1 METREYPRLGE
12 TVSRR
17 TLPNGLAVMVVHKP
31 YHAKRYAFFATRYGG
46 MDLRYRQDGQWRD
59 TPAGIAHYLEHKMF
73 DTQEGNALQEL
84 ARNGAVENAFT
95 SGAMTAYYFESTE
108 HFYENLRI
116 LLRFVS
122 VPWFTEESVAK
133 EQGIIAQE
141 IRMTEDDP
149 DWRVYEGLMTC
160 LYRESPVRVP
170 VAGTVES
177 IRAITPQVLYDCH
190 RAFYVPGNMVLVCV
204 GDVELDRVARLA
216 EEILPAERGEDIPR
230 DYGAGEDDV
239 PACRETER
247 SMAVSMPLFLGGYKC
262 RPCAGGE
269 ELLRRS
275 LIGDMACDVLFGDSS
290 PLYTRLYEAGDING
304 SLGGNFDLMPGAAYL
319 YVGGD
324 ARDPRR
330 VFDAITAEAR
340 RLGTGG
346 IDEAFYQRLRRAAY
360 GQAIRS
366 LNSFENIAV
375 SLAEGHFQGFDYYR
389 LPEVFDSVTKADVE
403 AFLREELTPEHA
415 ALSVIRPLDEAAEG
429 PAPTELS

>member
-73 DTQEGNALQEL
+73 DTQEGSALQEL

-375 SLAEGHFQGFDYYR
+375 SLAEGCFRGFDYYR
-389 LPEVFDSVTKADVE
+389 LPEIFDTVAKADVE
-403 AFLREELTPEHA
+403 AFLREEITPEHA

>member
-141 IRMTEDDP
+141 IRMIEDDP

-403 AFLREELTPEHA
+403 AFLREEITPEHA

>member
-403 AFLREELTPEHA
+403 AFLREEITPEHA

>member
-1 METREYPRLGE
+1 MEVRDYPRLGE
-12 TVSRR
+12 KLTRH
-17 TLPNGLAVMVVHKP
+17 TLSNGLEILVVHKP
-31 YHAKRYAFFATRYGG
+31 FHAKRYAFFATRYGG
-46 MDLRYRQDGQWRD
+46 MDMRYQQDGTWKD

-84 ARNGAVENAFT
+84 AKNGAVENAFT
-95 SGAMTAYYFESTE
+95 SGSMTAYYFESTE

>member
-73 DTQEGNALQEL
+73 DTQEGSALQEL

-122 VPWFTEESVAK
+122 VPWFTEESVAT

-403 AFLREELTPEHA
+403 AFLREEITPEHA

>member
-1 METREYPRLGE
+1 
-12 TVSRR
+12 
-17 TLPNGLAVMVVHKP
+17 
-31 YHAKRYAFFATRYGG
+31 
-46 MDLRYRQDGQWRD
+46 
-59 TPAGIAHYLEHKMF
+59 
-73 DTQEGNALQEL
+73 
-84 ARNGAVENAFT
+84 
-95 SGAMTAYYFESTE
+95 MTAYYFESTE

-290 PLYTRLYEAGDING
+290 PLYARLYEAGDING

-375 SLAEGHFQGFDYYR
+375 SLAEGYFQGFDYYR